1 VFSPQKIGII
11 ILMSIKT
18 NIEKDIIDAMRSGD
32 VLRKNTLRMALSAI
46 KLAEIEKGGSL
57 DDAVVMTVLQ
67 KEIKS
72 RRETILD
79 AERAKRPDLVADAEA
94 EIALLETY
102 LPTQLSQQ
110 ELDSMAQE
118 AIDEVGATS
127 TREIGLVMKVLLP
140 RVQGRAEGSMV
151 SQVVR
156 QLLA

>member
-1 VFSPQKIGII
+1 
-11 ILMSIKT
+11 MSIKT

-46 KLAEIEKGGSL
+46 KLAEIEKGSSL

-110 ELDSMAQE
+110 ELDSMAQD

>member
-1 VFSPQKIGII
+1 
-11 ILMSIKT
+11 MSIKS
-18 NIEKDIIDAMRSGD
+18 NIEKDITNAMRSGD
-32 VLRKNTLRMALSAI
+32 VMRKNTLRMALSAI

-79 AERAKRPDLVADAEA
+79 AERAKRPDLVVDAEA

-102 LPTQLSQQ
+102 LPTQLSHQ
-110 ELDSMAQE
+110 ELESMAQE

-156 QLLA
+156 ELLA

>member
-1 VFSPQKIGII
+1 
-11 ILMSIKT
+11 MSIKA
-18 NIEKDIIDAMRSGD
+18 NIEKDITNAMRSGN

-79 AERAKRPDLVADAEA
+79 AERAKRPDLVVDAEA

-102 LPTQLSQQ
+102 LPTQLSHQ
-110 ELDSMAQE
+110 ELESMAQE

-127 TREIGLVMKVLLP
+127 TREIGLVMRVLLP

>member
-1 VFSPQKIGII
+1 
-11 ILMSIKT
+11 MSIKT

>member
-1 VFSPQKIGII
+1 
-11 ILMSIKT
+11 MSIKT

-110 ELDSMAQE
+110 ELDSMAQD

>member
-1 VFSPQKIGII
+1 
-11 ILMSIKT
+11 MSIKT
-18 NIEKDIIDAMRSGD
+18 QIEQDIFAAMRSGD
-32 VLRKNTLRMALSAI
+32 ALRKGTLRMALSAI

-57 DDAVVMTVLQ
+57 DYAVVMTVLQ

-79 AERAKRPDLVADAEA
+79 AERAKRPDLVADADA

-102 LPTQLSQQ
+102 LPTQLSHQ
-110 ELDSMAQE
+110 ELESMAQE

>member
-1 VFSPQKIGII
+1 
-11 ILMSIKT
+11 MSIKS
-18 NIEKDIIDAMRSGD
+18 NIEKDITNAMRSGD

-79 AERAKRPDLVADAEA
+79 AERAKRPDLVVDAEA

-102 LPTQLSQQ
+102 LPTQLSHQ
-110 ELDSMAQE
+110 ELESMAQE

-127 TREIGLVMKVLLP
+127 TREIGIVMKVLLP

>member
-1 VFSPQKIGII
+1 
-11 ILMSIKT
+11 MSIKA

-46 KLAEIEKGGSL
+46 KLAEVEKGGSL
-57 DDAVVMTVLQ
+57 DDAVVLTVLQ

-110 ELDSMAQE
+110 ELESMAQE

-156 QLLA
+156 QLLT

>member
-1 VFSPQKIGII
+1 
-11 ILMSIKT
+11 MSIKA
-18 NIEKDIIDAMRSGD
+18 NIEKDIIDAMRSGQIM
-32 VLRKNTLRMALSAI
+32 RKNTLRMALSAI

-57 DDAVVMTVLQ
+57 DDAVVLTVLQ

-110 ELDSMAQE
+110 ELESMAQE

-156 QLLA
+156 QLLT

>member
-1 VFSPQKIGII
+1 
-11 ILMSIKT
+11 MSIKAT
-18 NIEKDIIDAMRSGD
+18 IEKDIVDAMRSGQ
-32 VLRKNTLRMALSAI
+32 VMRKNTLRMALSAI

-57 DDAVVMTVLQ
+57 DDAVVLTVLQ

-110 ELDSMAQE
+110 ELESMAQE

-127 TREIGLVMKVLLP
+127 TREIGIVMNVLLP

-156 QLLA
+156 QLLT

>member
-1 VFSPQKIGII
+1 
-11 ILMSIKT
+11 MSIKAK
-18 NIEKDIIDAMRSGD
+18 IEKDINDAMRSGD

-57 DDAVVMTVLQ
+57 DDAVVLTVLQ

-79 AERAKRPDLVADAEA
+79 AERAKRPDLVAGAEA

-102 LPTQLSQQ
+102 LPTQLSQK
-110 ELDSMAQE
+110 ELESMAQE

-127 TREIGLVMKVLLP
+127 TREIGLVMKVLMP
-140 RVQGRAEGSMV
+140 RVQGLAEGSMV

-156 QLLA
+156 QLLT

>member
-1 VFSPQKIGII
+1 
-11 ILMSIKT
+11 MSIKA
-18 NIEKDIIDAMRSGD
+18 NIEKDITNAMRSGN
-32 VLRKNTLRMALSAI
+32 VMRKNTLRMALSAI

-79 AERAKRPDLVADAEA
+79 AERAKRPDLVVDAEA

-102 LPTQLSQQ
+102 LPTQLSHQ
-110 ELDSMAQE
+110 ELESMAQE

>member
-1 VFSPQKIGII
+1 
-11 ILMSIKT
+11 MSIKA
-18 NIEKDIIDAMRSGD
+18 NIEKDITNAMRSGN
-32 VLRKNTLRMALSAI
+32 VLHKNTLRMALSAI

-79 AERAKRPDLVADAEA
+79 AERAKRPDLVVDAEA

-102 LPTQLSQQ
+102 LPTQLSHQ
-110 ELDSMAQE
+110 ELESMAQE

>member
-1 VFSPQKIGII
+1 
-11 ILMSIKT
+11 MSIKA
-18 NIEKDIIDAMRSGD
+18 NIEKDITNAMRSGN

-79 AERAKRPDLVADAEA
+79 AERAKRPDLVVDAEA

-102 LPTQLSQQ
+102 LPTQLSHQ
-110 ELDSMAQE
+110 ELESMAQE

>member
-1 VFSPQKIGII
+1 
-11 ILMSIKT
+11 MSIKA
-18 NIEKDIIDAMRSGD
+18 NIEKDIIDAMRSGQ
-32 VLRKNTLRMALSAI
+32 VMRKNTLRMALSAI

-57 DDAVVMTVLQ
+57 DDAVVLTVLQ

-110 ELDSMAQE
+110 ELESMAQE

-127 TREIGLVMKVLLP
+127 TREIGFVMKVLLP

-156 QLLA
+156 QLLT

>member
-1 VFSPQKIGII
+1 
-11 ILMSIKT
+11 MSIKA
-18 NIEKDIIDAMRSGD
+18 NIEKDITNAMRSGD

-79 AERAKRPDLVADAEA
+79 AERAKRPDLVVDAEA

-102 LPTQLSQQ
+102 LPTQLSHQ
-110 ELDSMAQE
+110 ELESMAQE

-127 TREIGLVMKVLLP
+127 TREIGIVMKVLLP

>member
-1 VFSPQKIGII
+1 
-11 ILMSIKT
+11 MSIKA
-18 NIEKDIIDAMRSGD
+18 NIEKDITNAMRSSN

-72 RRETILD
+72 PRETILD
-79 AERAKRPDLVADAEA
+79 AERAKRPDLVVDAEA

-102 LPTQLSQQ
+102 LPTQLSHQ
-110 ELDSMAQE
+110 ELESMAQE

>member
-1 VFSPQKIGII
+1 
-11 ILMSIKT
+11 MSIKA
-18 NIEKDIIDAMRSGD
+18 NIEKDITNAMRSGN

-79 AERAKRPDLVADAEA
+79 AERAKRPDLVVDAEA

-102 LPTQLSQQ
+102 LPTQLSHQ
-110 ELDSMAQE
+110 ELESMAQE

-140 RVQGRAEGSMV
+140 RVQWRAEGSMV

>member
-1 VFSPQKIGII
+1 
-11 ILMSIKT
+11 MSIKA
-18 NIEKDIIDAMRSGD
+18 NIEKDITDAMRSGN
-32 VLRKNTLRMALSAI
+32 VLRKNTLRMALSTI

-110 ELDSMAQE
+110 ELESMAQE
-118 AIDEVGATS
+118 VIDEVGATS

>member
-1 VFSPQKIGII
+1 
-11 ILMSIKT
+11 MSIKS
-18 NIEKDIIDAMRSGD
+18 NIENDITNAMRSGD
-32 VLRKNTLRMALSAI
+32 VMRKNTLRMALSAI

-79 AERAKRPDLVADAEA
+79 AERAKRPDLVVDAEA

-102 LPTQLSQQ
+102 LPTQLSHQ
-110 ELDSMAQE
+110 ELESMAQE

-127 TREIGLVMKVLLP
+127 TREIGIVMKVLLP

>member
-1 VFSPQKIGII
+1 
-11 ILMSIKT
+11 MSIKS
-18 NIEKDIIDAMRSGD
+18 NIENDITNAMRSGD

-79 AERAKRPDLVADAEA
+79 AERAKRPDLVVDAEA

-102 LPTQLSQQ
+102 LPTQLSHQ
-110 ELDSMAQE
+110 ELESMAQE

-127 TREIGLVMKVLLP
+127 TREIGIVMKVLLP

>member
-1 VFSPQKIGII
+1 
-11 ILMSIKT
+11 MSIKA
-18 NIEKDIIDAMRSGD
+18 NIEKDITNAMRSGN

-79 AERAKRPDLVADAEA
+79 AERAKRPDLVADADA

-102 LPTQLSQQ
+102 LPTQLSHQ
-110 ELDSMAQE
+110 ELESMAQE

>member
-1 VFSPQKIGII
+1 
-11 ILMSIKT
+11 MSIKA
-18 NIEKDIIDAMRSGD
+18 NIEKDITNAMRSGD

-57 DDAVVMTVLQ
+57 DEAVVMTVLQ

-79 AERAKRPDLVADAEA
+79 AERAKRPDLVVDAEA
-94 EIALLETY
+94 EIALLESY
-102 LPTQLSQQ
+102 LPTQLSHQ
-110 ELDSMAQE
+110 ELESMAQE

-140 RVQGRAEGSMV
+140 RVQGRAEGSVV